1 MPASRE
7 IFKGWLDA
15 YGRAWETGDP
25 EAATELFAE
34 DAVYH
39 ETPFDEPMRG
49 RAEILDYWSDVPR
62 YQDDIRFSY
71 EVLAVSEGE
80 GIARWSARFVR
91 LPARTPIRL
100 DGVLLAKLDVAGRCT
115 EFREWWHR
123 QEE

>member
-1 MPASRE
+1 MERE
-7 IFKGWLDA
+7 TFEGWLDA
-15 YGRAWETGDP
+15 YGRAWETRDP
-25 EAATELFAE
+25 AAAAELFTE

-49 RAEILDYWSDVPR
+49 RAEISDYWSDVTR
-62 YQDDIRFSY
+62 SQDDVRFSY
-71 EVLAVSEGE
+71 EILATSEEE
-80 GIARWSARFVR
+80 GIAHWNADFVR

-100 DGVLLAKLDVAGRCT
+100 DGVLLAKLNVAGRCT